1 MLWLELDKR
10 DVLLVEALVTH
21 PLGVDL
27 LGEEVEG
34 GLRQARAHSVEPEV
48 AARLAQDSLVVFVH
62 LKKDNFCMFIN
73 YQRYVVQVVSIIR
86 I

>member
-1 MLWLELDKR
+1 MLWLELHKGN
-10 DVLLVEALVTH
+10 LLLGEALVAD

-48 AARLAQDSLVVFVH
+48 AARLTQNCL
-62 LKKDNFCMFIN
+62 
-73 YQRYVVQVVSIIR
+73 Q
-86 I
+86 

>member
-1 MLWLELDKR
+1 MLRLELDKR

-48 AARLAQDSLVVFVH
+48 AARLAQNCL
-62 LKKDNFCMFIN
+62 
-73 YQRYVVQVVSIIR
+73 Q
-86 I
+86 

>member
-34 GLRQARAHSVEPEV
+34 GLGQASAHSVEPEV
-48 AARLAQDSLVVFVH
+48 APGLAQNC
-62 LKKDNFCMFIN
+62 LK
-73 YQRYVVQVVSIIR
+73 
-86 I
+86 

>member
-48 AARLAQDSLVVFVH
+48 AARLTQNCL
-62 LKKDNFCMFIN
+62 
-73 YQRYVVQVVSIIR
+73 
-86 I
+86 

>member
-48 AARLAQDSLVVFVH
+48 AARLAQNCLQWIIVSTDGLRDVKSLTWS
-62 LKKDNFCMFIN
+62 L
-73 YQRYVVQVVSIIR
+73 S
-86 I
+86 

>member
-10 DVLLVEALVTH
+10 HVLLGEALVAH

-34 GLRQARAHSVEPEV
+34 GLGKASAHSVEPEV
-48 AARLAQDSLVVFVH
+48 APGLAQNCLE
-62 LKKDNFCMFIN
+62 
-73 YQRYVVQVVSIIR
+73 
-86 I
+86 

>member
-1 MLWLELDKR
+1 MSFETSASERGLGRFVLWLELDKR
-10 DVLLVEALVTH
+10 DVFLVEALVTH

-48 AARLAQDSLVVFVH
+48 AARLTQNCL
-62 LKKDNFCMFIN
+62 
-73 YQRYVVQVVSIIR
+73 Q
-86 I
+86 

>member
-1 MLWLELDKR
+1 VLWLELDKR

-48 AARLAQDSLVVFVH
+48 AARLTQNCLIIVVH
-62 LKKDNFCMFIN
+62 LFMTDAAGI
-73 YQRYVVQVVSIIR
+73 YWWSVGVLGVEDHWLV
-86 I
+86 